1 MNRLLLLDAQIGK
14 LLLGHRRNVVNNLD
28 LRDRTIGVVIVFNGA
43 SATIPLFE
51 TLDALHGGHL
61 LGLLLLTTEFLE
73 MVHLVF
79 ATDNPELLVFAH
91 ALIEDLDFLLE
102 LNKVEILGLLL
113 HLLERID
120 QLLKLLN
127 VKMIKVFQLLL
138 MRVQELMLEN
148 EED

>member
-1 MNRLLLLDAQIGK
+1 MNRLWLLDAQIGK
-14 LLLGHRRNVVNNLD
+14 LLLGHRRNVIKNLD
-28 LRDRTIGVVIVFNGA
+28 LWDRTIGVVVIVING
-43 SATIPLFE
+43 ATIPLFL
-51 TLDALHGGHL
+51 TLDALHGGHLL

-91 ALIEDLDFLLE
+91 ALIEDLDFLLK